1 MRPFSMLT
9 ELDGDAQ
16 GEVERTARSDE
27 RAGQLQIGA
36 RVDEHPR
43 VLVAVAEKA
52 ELVEAPADDPLVL
65 DGQLERLMWV
75 LRRRH
80 VHAET
85 TGTRLSCWQ
94 NVRPGCGRVARGRG
108 GGR

>member
-1 MRPFSMLT
+1 MRPFSML
-9 ELDGDAQ
+9 EALDGDAQ
-16 GEVERTARSDE
+16 REVERTARSDE
-27 RAGQLQIGA
+27 GSRQLKIGA
-36 RVDEHPR
+36 RVDEHPC
-43 VLVAVAEKA
+43 VLVAVAEEA

-94 NVRPGCGRVARGRG
+94 NVRPGCGGVARRRGYGR
-108 GGR
+108 